1 MGFLSN
7 FTSPGEIVSKGIN
20 AVRDTVDELHTSE
33 EEKQKLEQEM
43 TKIENEMTKEIN
55 KTYRKELEE
64 KASIIEAEAKS
75 DHFLTS
81 NWRPIL
87 MLIFG
92 FIVLNNYV
100 LVPYMELLFDL
111 SVELAI
117 PPDMWAI
124 LKLGIGGYIGGKSAE
139 VVAGRLSPNHNSQ
152 KEDFR

>member
-1 MGFLSN
+1 MGIFSN
-7 FTSPGEIVSKGIN
+7 LKMPGEIISKGID
-20 AVRDTVDELHTSE
+20 AVRDTVDDMHTSDE
-33 EEKQKLEQEM
+33 ERKKLEQEM

-64 KASIIEAEAKS
+64 KGSIIEAEAKS
-75 DHFLTS
+75 EHFLTS

-100 LVPYMELLFDL
+100 LVPYMELMFDV
-111 SVELAI
+111 SVNLEI

-124 LKLGIGGYIGGKSAE
+124 LKLGIGGYIAGKSGE
-139 VVAGRLSPNHNSQ
+139 VITGRLSPNHDSS
-152 KEDFR
+152 KEDYR